1 MDLGA
6 KGRGSPMTL
15 AMSILLV
22 APACAKGVGLDDG
35 GGGTMVT
42 VTASG
47 TGTSAADTSASATEP
62 GSTSGGP
69 DDTSGSSTSSGGDT
83 SSGGAESSTG
93 NDGTTGDDLPQAEL
107 YPFDRVH
114 SPISTAVADAMR
126 LIATSANKN
135 PGVFTRIGGTIS
147 ASPSFMQCLADD
159 VAISELPAEPTLV
172 STISHF
178 RAVDLMG
185 TNSWTHVSAAA
196 MTGWNSD
203 VLLGGMPSPIAT
215 ELAAVQPRFAHVLT
229 GTHDLEKVDPNTLW
243 TFADNLLNTVDALSV
258 EGVVPVLSTIPERA
272 NYAPIVPR
280 YNGVIRAVAQ
290 GRQIPLL
297 DLNLALSK
305 LPMTGLAM
313 DGADLS
319 VFVSAG
325 ENRPC
330 YFSEAARQF
339 GYNTMNLES
348 LRALDRARQVVVDV
362 VPSIDEP
369 GPMLLGTGTAEDPIR
384 IPSLPFVDLRSTAD
398 SPSDSI
404 DNYGGTCDGGI
415 DESGPE
421 RFYRLEVK
429 EKVTIRALVFDRDP
443 VNVDLHVLT
452 DVTPDKC
459 VKRHEQ
465 EIFGPLPP
473 GTYYISV
480 DSNGEMVPGGAA
492 GEYALVI
499 LLE

>member
-1 MDLGA
+1 
-6 KGRGSPMTL
+6 MTL
-15 AMSILLV
+15 ATLILLI
-22 APACAKGVGLDDG
+22 APACARGVGLDDSG
-35 GGGTMVT
+35 GGVVT
-42 VTASG
+42 VTG
-47 TGTSAADTSASATEP
+47 TGTGSTVADTSASVTGPDSSSTGELDE
-62 GSTSGGP
+62 TSGG
-69 DDTSGSSTSSGGDT
+69 STSSGDDT
-83 SSGGAESSTG
+83 SSGGEESTSG
-93 NDGTTGDDLPQAEL
+93 DGTTGDDLPQAEL

-114 SPISTAVADAMR
+114 SPISTGIADAMR

-147 ASPSFMQCLADD
+147 ASPSFMPCLADD
-159 VAISELPAEPTLV
+159 VAIQELPAEPSLV
-172 STISHF
+172 TTISHF

-185 TNSWTHVSAAA
+185 TNSWAHVSAAA

-203 VLLGGMPSPIAT
+203 VLIGGMPTPVAT
-215 ELAAVQPRFAHVLT
+215 EVLAVQPRYAHVLT
-229 GTHDLEKVDPNTLW
+229 GTHDLEKVDPASLW
-243 TFADNLLNTVDALSV
+243 IFADNLLNTVDALSAD
-258 EGVVPVLSTIPERA
+258 GVVPVLSTIPERT
-272 NYAPIVPR
+272 NYAPLVPR

-290 GRQIPLL
+290 GRQIPLV
-297 DLNLALSK
+297 DLRLALAK

-313 DGADLS
+313 DGVDLS
-319 VFVSAG
+319 VFASAG

-330 YFSEAARQF
+330 YFGEAALQF
-339 GYNTMNLES
+339 GYNNLNLES
-348 LRALDRARQVVVDV
+348 LRALDRARQVIVDV
-362 VPSIDEP
+362 APSVGDP

-404 DNYGGTCDGGI
+404 DSYGGTCDGMI
-415 DESGPE
+415 DTSGPE

-429 EKVTIRALVFDRDP
+429 EKVTIRALVFDRGE

-452 DVTPDKC
+452 GVPPEKC
-459 VKRHEQ
+459 VKRNDQ

-473 GTYYISV
+473 GTYYFSI
-480 DSNGEMVPGGAA
+480 DSNGETIPGGAA